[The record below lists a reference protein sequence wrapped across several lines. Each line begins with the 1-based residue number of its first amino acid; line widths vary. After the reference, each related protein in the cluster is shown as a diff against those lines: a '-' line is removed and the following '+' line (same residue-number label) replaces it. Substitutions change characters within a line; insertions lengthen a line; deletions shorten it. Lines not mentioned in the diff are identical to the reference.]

1 VFIFGK
7 KLLPITF
14 VEMLLLSGYCEFVFR
29 KTLRK
34 HINTMSQE
42 QLLTADYIDSQIG
55 NVIEYYVL
63 WDFEEDP
70 FYGKARIKGLADDDF
85 GKLKIICDVIE
96 GSDLET
102 AYEEEE
108 VFMLSDNKP
117 LHAGPLPEIYS
128 ANWVSTDGKK
138 KKQIFISPPNE
149 NAKEYAVSQTNS
161 KVIVKRIL

>member
-1 VFIFGK
+1 
-7 KLLPITF
+7 
-14 VEMLLLSGYCEFVFR
+14 
-29 KTLRK
+29 
-34 HINTMSQE
+34 MSQE

-55 NVIEYYVL
+55 NVIEYYIR

-70 FYGKARIKGLADDDF
+70 FFGKARIKGLVDDDF

-96 GSDLET
+96 GSDLEL

-108 VFMLSDNKP
+108 VFMFSDNHP
-117 LHAGPLPEIYS
+117 IYAGTLPEIYS

-149 NAKEYAVSQTNS
+149 NAKEFAIAQTNS
-161 KVIVKRIL
+161 KVVVKRIY